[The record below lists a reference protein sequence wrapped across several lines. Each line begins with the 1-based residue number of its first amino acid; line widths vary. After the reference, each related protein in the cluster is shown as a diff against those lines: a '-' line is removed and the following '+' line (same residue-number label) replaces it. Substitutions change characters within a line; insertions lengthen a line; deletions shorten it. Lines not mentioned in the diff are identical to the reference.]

1 MLQKR
6 DRVVQSDVTFLRRS
20 EQDVTVTCEED
31 NSSWCEANDG
41 GKEKSQGMM
50 HTDLENSA
58 AGRGIYI

>member
-6 DRVVQSDVTFLRRS
+6 DRIVRSDVTFLRRS
-20 EQDVTVTCEED
+20 ERDIIVTCEED

-41 GKEKSQGMM
+41 GKEKRQGMM

-58 AGRGIYI
+58 DGRGIYI